1 MAFEAYFS
9 INYTLNYCVLLCL
22 VVGGQDCFSSIILSE
37 NQQIVIMFNEPLLL
51 GLLVS
56 IG

>member
-22 VVGGQDCFSSIILSE
+22 VVCGQDCLSSIILSE
-37 NQQIVIMFNEPLLL
+37 NQQIVIMFNERLLL